1 MKNEIHKDHLEQF
14 KDRLLLSLQNSNGD
28 LDFIETS
35 LWKNAN
41 RTALWWNNL
50 MLRIKLPRF
59 KMTIYSKEEVVE
71 HSVQYLLQRCE
82 MIDAIEKKTML
93 LERLDYAIK
102 NNTRV
107 VFEDSDYS
115 LLKK

>member
-14 KDRLLLSLQNSNGD
+14 KDRLLLSIQNSKGD

-35 LWKNAN
+35 LWKKVN

-50 MLRIKLPRF
+50 MLCIKLPRF
-59 KMTIYSKEEVVE
+59 KTTIYSKEVVVK
-71 HSVQYLLQRCE
+71 HSIQYLFQRCE
-82 MIDAIEKKTML
+82 LMATIEKKTML
-93 LERLDYAIK
+93 LERLDYAIRNK
-102 NNTRV
+102 IGV
-107 VFEDSDYS
+107 VLEDSDYT